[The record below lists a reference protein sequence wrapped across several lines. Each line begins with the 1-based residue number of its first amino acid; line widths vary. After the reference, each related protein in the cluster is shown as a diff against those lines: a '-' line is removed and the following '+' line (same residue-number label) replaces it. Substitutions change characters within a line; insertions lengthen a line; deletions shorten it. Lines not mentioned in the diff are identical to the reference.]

1 MKQFSLFVMAG
12 LALIGISACANRQTV
27 QSTLVPPRVDL
38 KQYELIGVV
47 DFKSTSEGKLGPLAT
62 KSFTE
67 WARRD
72 QGPVRIVGLGSK
84 AEALRSV
91 GRDRL
96 DRETFMAL
104 GREHG
109 VSTILTGELKVS
121 DIRPDIRILA
131 SLRSGEVS
139 AEVDATLAVELIEA
153 STGASIW
160 SASASGTRSVGHIS
174 MLSGRNFAFDA
185 HDPKAAYGGLV
196 DALVEVAT
204 RDFRAAW
211 VRQ

>member
-1 MKQFSLFVMAG
+1 MKQFSFLVMAG
-12 LALIGISACANRQTV
+12 LTLIGMFACASRQTI
-27 QSTLVPPRVDL
+27 QSTLVPPRIDL
-38 KQYELIGVV
+38 KQHELIGIV
-47 DFKSTSEGKLGPLAT
+47 DFRSTSEGKLGPLAT

-72 QGPVRIVGLGSK
+72 QGLVRIVGLGSR

-91 GRDRL
+91 GRDRW

-109 VSTILTGELKVS
+109 VSTILTGELTVS

-131 SLRSGEVS
+131 SMRSGHVS
-139 AEVDATLAVELIEA
+139 AEVDATLAVELIET

-160 SASASGTRSVGHIS
+160 STSASGTNSVGHVS
-174 MLSGRNFAFDA
+174 MFSGRKFDFDA
-185 HDPKAAYGGLV
+185 QDPETAYGGLV
-196 DALVEVAT
+196 NTLVEVAT
-204 RDFRAAW
+204 RDFRSTW
-211 VRQ
+211 ERR